1 MGLYKVIKIL
11 AFVLA
16 IVGAVFML
24 MIMTGN
30 EAMIDNMLAVT
41 YVTLGLVIAFVLL
54 FVVKGFFEGNIKK
67 TLLTLGAFL
76 AIIGVSYALS
86 SGTDLNLKPFT
97 DKGVDITEGD
107 SKMVGA
113 GLIAFYIL
121 AFLAIV
127 SMAFSGI
134 KGLFNK

>member
-1 MGLYKVIKIL
+1 MGLYKIIRII

-16 IVGAVFML
+16 IVGAIFML

-30 EAMIDNMLAVT
+30 EAMIDNMLGVT
-41 YVTLGLVIAFVLL
+41 YITLGLVVLFVLV
-54 FVVKGFFEGNIKK
+54 FVVKGFLEGNMKK

-76 AIIGVSYALS
+76 AIIGVSYVLS
-86 SGTDLNLKPFT
+86 SGTDLDLKPFIN
-97 DKGVDITEGD
+97 KGVDITEGD

-121 AFLAIV
+121 AFLAIA